1 MTLKVARMLRAVLAE
16 DLDLCQMQEDTLTPP
31 PEASALCDKGSV
43 QSSTSLICEH
53 FESERR
59 GNI

>member
-31 PEASALCDKGSV
+31 PEASALCDKGPV
-43 QSSTSLICEH
+43 QSSASPIYEH
-53 FESERR
+53 FE
-59 GNI
+59 